1 MGKRWK
7 KARRMTPLC
16 LFRTLWKVRNRRS
29 FEDAKQSNQA
39 MKSSFMCI
47 FLDWAR
53 ANMDAMPMSM
63 IDFVDWLNLK

>member
-1 MGKRWK
+1 
-7 KARRMTPLC
+7 
-16 LFRTLWKVRNRRS
+16 
-29 FEDAKQSNQA
+29 

-53 ANMDAMPMSM
+53 ANMDARPMSM